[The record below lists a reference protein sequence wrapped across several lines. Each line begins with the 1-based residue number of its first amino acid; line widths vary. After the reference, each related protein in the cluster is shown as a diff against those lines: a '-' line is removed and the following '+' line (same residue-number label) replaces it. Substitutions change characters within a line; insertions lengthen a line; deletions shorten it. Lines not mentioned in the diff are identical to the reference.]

1 MNCSSQI
8 GILKRNESFKM
19 ETNTAINL
27 PLNEICGIASFGSKT
42 KLPLQE
48 KIHNNKTT
56 TNNKRQ
62 RRQKQNVENKVN

>member
-56 TNNKRQ
+56 TKGNEGRNKTL
-62 RRQKQNVENKVN
+62 KTK